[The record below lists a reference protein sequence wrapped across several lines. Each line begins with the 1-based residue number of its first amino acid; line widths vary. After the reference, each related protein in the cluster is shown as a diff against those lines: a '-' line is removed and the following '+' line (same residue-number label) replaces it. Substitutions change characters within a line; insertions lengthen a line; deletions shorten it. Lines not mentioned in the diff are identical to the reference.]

1 MATVNKDFRVK
12 NGLVV
17 EGATGTID
25 GEDIITT
32 GSTTDNL
39 NEGTTNQYYTEGRAK
54 TDAAELLTGAT
65 LTNITIT
72 GDGDGLTITAENGI
86 ADSTTDDLVE
96 GTTNLYHTNDRVKN
110 VIDDAISNGTQT
122 NITVTYDS
130 ETNTL
135 SFDAENGVDD
145 STTDDLDEGTVN
157 LYFTDQRAVDAVING
172 QVDTD
177 DIEEGTTNL
186 YYTDVRVK
194 NVIGDAVING
204 TQSNISVTYDD
215 ATNTLSFAAENGVD
229 DSTTDDLDEG
239 TNNLY
244 FTDQRAVDAVVSGD
258 VDTDDIEEGATNL
271 YFTDQRAVDAVISG
285 EVDTDD
291 IEEGASNLYYT
302 DTRVRDALEG
312 GEGIIY
318 TAATGEIAV
327 DTDEIATKV
336 YVDEVAQGLKVRG
349 SVEAATTEDL
359 GGTYANGTSGVD
371 ATLTLAASA
380 TLDIDGWTSWSQF
393 DGILVKDQTDAEENG
408 RYFVF
413 VVGDAETAWVLK
425 RCIDCDTAEEIPGS
439 FVFVQ
444 HGTVYG
450 STGWVATVANSDTF
464 AVGTDDIDWIQ
475 FSGAGTY
482 IGGTG
487 VEIEGTEISI
497 DFTEFDTDDIDEGS
511 TNLYYTDQRVDDYI
525 NASIDTDDVS
535 EGEANL
541 YFTDERAVDALEA
554 VVPSFEAVDVNSIAL
569 NFAVTGT
576 LSFDGSEILL
586 FDSTAYRSAKLLV
599 KISAGS
605 HTYVSEI
612 LLTLDSSDNIAVTEY
627 AMVNT
632 GGLAPNIFP
641 TMFGDDL
648 YFIVD
653 SINGNIKIFGTL
665 IS

>member
-17 EGATGTID
+17 EGTTGTID

-32 GSTTDNL
+32 GFTTDDL
-39 NEGTTNQYYTEGRAK
+39 NEGENNQYFTDERAK
-54 TDAAELLTGAT
+54 DSAAELLTNAE
-65 LTNITIT
+65 LVNITIT
-72 GDGDGLTITAENGI
+72 GDGEGLTITAENGVGD
-86 ADSTTDDLVE
+86 ATTDDLVE
-96 GTTNLYHTNDRVKN
+96 GATNLYYTDSRVQT
-110 VIDDAISNGTQT
+110 VIDDAIANGTQT
-122 NITVTYDS
+122 NISVTYDD
-130 ETNTL
+130 ETNSL
-135 SFDAENGVDD
+135 SFTAENGVDD
-145 STTDDLDEGTVN
+145 ATTDDLSEGTVN
-157 LYFTDQRAVDAVING
+157 LYFTDQRAVDAVIG
-172 QVDTD
+172 GDVDTD
-177 DIEEGTTNL
+177 DISEG
-186 YYTDVRVK
+186 
-194 NVIGDAVING
+194 
-204 TQSNISVTYDD
+204 
-215 ATNTLSFAAENGVD
+215 NT
-229 DSTTDDLDEG
+229 
-239 TNNLY
+239 NLY
-244 FTDQRAVDAVVSGD
+244 FTDQRAIDAVVDGD
-258 VDTDDIEEGATNL
+258 VDTDDIEEGET
-271 YFTDQRAVDAVISG
+271 
-285 EVDTDD
+285 
-291 IEEGASNLYYT
+291 NLYYT

-318 TAATGEIAV
+318 TAATGAIAV
-327 DTDEIATKV
+327 DTDEIATKI

-393 DGILVKDQTDAEENG
+393 DGILVKDQTNAEENG

-464 AVGTDDIDWIQ
+464 TVGTDDIDWVQ

-497 DFTEFDTDDIDEGS
+497 DFTEFDTDDIDEGT

-525 NASIDTDDVS
+525 NASIDTDDVG
-535 EGEANL
+535 EGTANL

-554 VVPSFEAVDVNSIAL
+554 VIPNFQAVDINSVAL
-569 NFAVTGT
+569 QVAATATVTSSETPG
-576 LSFDGSEILL
+576 LVYAFDKTVHR
-586 FDSTAYRSAKLLV
+586 TAKFLV
-599 KISAGS
+599 KLAYGS
-605 HTYVSEI
+605 HTEVSEV
-612 LLTLDSSDNIAVTEY
+612 LLTLDTSDNIAITEY
-627 AMVNT
+627 ATVGTNGSLGSIT
-632 GGLAPNIFP
+632 ATIADSNVQLF
-641 TMFGDDL
+641 
-648 YFIVD
+648 VD
-653 SINGNIKIFGTL
+653 AVASGTAVKVFGTL
-665 IS
+665 LD